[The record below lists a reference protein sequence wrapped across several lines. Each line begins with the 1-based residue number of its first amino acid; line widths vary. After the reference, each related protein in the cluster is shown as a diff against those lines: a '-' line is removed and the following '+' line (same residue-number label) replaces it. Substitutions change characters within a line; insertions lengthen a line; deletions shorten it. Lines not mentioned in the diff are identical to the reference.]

1 MIAACPKCHTRYRL
15 QRDQLRE
22 TGVRLRCTRCRAVF
36 RVRPPASPGER
47 SSEPARPAPVAQSR
61 IVDAAP
67 PASAALRSA
76 DPTPFTPPP
85 SEREGLVLVASPD
98 VEVCKEVA
106 DALGSWGFEAAVAHD
121 GVEAILSVQRL
132 LPRAVVLDAALPKMF
147 GFQVCELMKR
157 NDSLRSIH
165 VVLVG
170 AVHREGRYRR
180 SPAELYGADAYLEPP
195 ELVERLRDLLERFG
209 RGASPPPTTRPAQLP
224 DFPAPEVSE
233 AREPSPETPDD
244 ARARF
249 GAPGSFAEVGA
260 PPAEPPISQPP
271 SLEPAPDEAPAESDP
286 ALAEAR
292 ARAERLA
299 RIIVSDIVLYNE
311 EKFQAALR
319 QGAVLEIMDAELAEG
334 RALFADRVDPR
345 VREERDF
352 LGDELVRVA
361 RARGKP

>member
-36 RVRPPASPGER
+36 RVRPPAPPGKR
-47 SSEPARPAPVAQSR
+47 SSEPARPAPTAQSQ
-61 IVDAAP
+61 IADAAP
-67 PASAALRSA
+67 PGSAALRSA
-76 DPTPFTPPP
+76 DPTPFTPSPP
-85 SEREGLVLVASPD
+85 EREGLVLVASPD

-121 GVEAILSVQRL
+121 GVEAILSIQRL

-180 SPAELYGADAYLEPP
+180 SPAELYGADAYVEPP
-195 ELVERLRDLLERFG
+195 ELVERLRELLERFG
-209 RGASPPPTTRPAQLP
+209 LGASPRPTARPVEGP
-224 DFPAPEVSE
+224 DFPESGVSE
-233 AREPSPETPDD
+233 ARERSPETPDD

-249 GAPGSFAEVGA
+249 GAPGSFGEEGA
-260 PPAEPPISQPP
+260 PPAEPLVSHPP
-271 SLEPAPDEAPAESDP
+271 SLEPEPPPAESDSG
-286 ALAEAR
+286 LAEAR

-319 QGAVLEIMDAELAEG
+319 RGAVLEAMAAELAEG
-334 RALFADRVDPR
+334 RALFADRMDPR

-352 LGDELVRVA
+352 LAEELLRVA